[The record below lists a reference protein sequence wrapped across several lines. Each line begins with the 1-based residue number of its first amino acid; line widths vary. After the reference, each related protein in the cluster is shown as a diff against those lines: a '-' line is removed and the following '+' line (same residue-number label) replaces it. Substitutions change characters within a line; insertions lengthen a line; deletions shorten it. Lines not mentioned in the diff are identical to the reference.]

1 MKFLSTNIPSLW
13 YIPYQWY
20 KDALKVKQKCKTLKI
35 TMHIVIYGSWDI
47 YLLKL
52 SQIDSNKVSNSVLYI
67 VTFLCVVFSSTYLP
81 SHTHKCLWTEQLDHW
96 KSSNLWLIPQCN
108 TLLWL
113 LVSYWQAQP
122 PCLFTVLPYYKGLYT
137 WTPIMAWAEMMDT
150 IVMETLLSNNTIM
163 ITMSL

>member
-1 MKFLSTNIPSLW
+1 MAILILWWRTSLPMKFLSSKHSFIMIHSILM
-13 YIPYQWY
+13 IQGCF
-20 KDALKVKQKCKTLKI
+20 KCKTLKI

-52 SQIDSNKVSNSVLYI
+52 SQIDSNKVSKLCTIHCNIPLCCLQFYVL
-67 VTFLCVVFSSTYLP
+67 TY

-122 PCLFTVLPYYKGLYT
+122 PLSIYCV
-137 WTPIMAWAEMMDT
+137 
-150 IVMETLLSNNTIM
+150 TLL
-163 ITMSL
+163 